1 MSTDDAI
8 KEYSAKWWCSEIAK
22 VEKQLDEKWR
32 TSAGRVVERY
42 LATNDED
49 ENKKRYNIFWANVQ
63 ILKSAL
69 YATPPTPTVARQY
82 GDSKDDVARV
92 AALVLERLL
101 SIGVT
106 KDDSDMHKAFKAA
119 VEDRLVP
126 GMGQVW
132 LRYEAQVKNSTIPA
146 VIDPFSGEEIS
157 PEIPQSIIVDEQ
169 VYTESIHWRDFA
181 WEPARTWDEVGW
193 VSRRIWLRKVKF
205 IKKFGKEKFE
215 ELKQAITAVEAT
227 KEHLPKGFRKG
238 RVEVYEVWCKD
249 TNKIYWCSP
258 VLDECLDI
266 KTDFLKLDGFFP
278 CPKPL
283 LATHSTDSLIPRP
296 DYVMAQDQY
305 DELDVLNTR
314 INALTRA
321 LRVVGAYDSTVT
333 ELKSILTGPELN
345 MVAVDN
351 WAAFAEKNGMKGS
364 IDWYPVE
371 QVAGVLEKLMLQR
384 QAVISQ
390 IYELTSIS
398 DIMRGSSNP
407 RETAKAQTL
416 KAQYSS
422 VRLQLTQQD
431 VGEFVRHAMRIKA
444 EIISKHF
451 QPDIII
457 KQSQMEFTESA
468 QFVQPAVAL
477 LKQYDASRY
486 RIEISE
492 ESLSIADYNAE
503 REMRMEYLTAV
514 GQFVSQTA
522 QMTQGMPQALPFI
535 LQILQWATSAF
546 KASSDIETVF
556 DQAVAAAQQIQAPP
570 PAQEKPDSSL
580 QVASINANVKKYEVD
595 KDSETKLRI
604 ADMNLTRD
612 REAQGQ
618 KQLELALDKEDK
630 AAEKREKEIE
640 KEDDQL
646 DQIKDAVAQLTKA
659 VVDLAQQ
666 QQEILDVLSKEEA

>member
-1 MSTDDAI
+1 MSTEDTV
-8 KEYSAKWWCSEIAK
+8 KEYSAKWWCAEIAK

-49 ENKKRYNIFWANVQ
+49 DNKRRYNIFWANVQ

-69 YATPPTPTVARQY
+69 YATPPAPTVARQY
-82 GDSKDDVARV
+82 GDSKDDIARV
-92 AALVLERLL
+92 AALILERLL

-106 KDDSDMHKAFKAA
+106 KDDSDMHKAFKSA

-132 LRYEAQVKNSTIPA
+132 LRYEAQVKNSEIPA
-146 VIDPFSGEEIS
+146 VVDPFSGEEIS
-157 PEIPQSIIVDEQ
+157 PAIPQSIIVDEQ

-193 VSRRIWLRKVKF
+193 VSRRIWLRKAKF
-205 IKKFGKEKFE
+205 IKKFGQEKFDE
-215 ELKQAITAVEAT
+215 VKRAVISTETA

-238 RVEVYEVWCKD
+238 RVEIYEVWCKD

-258 VLDECLDI
+258 VLDECLAVKD
-266 KTDFLKLDGFFP
+266 DFLKLDGFFP

-305 DELDVLNTR
+305 DELDVLNSR
-314 INALTRA
+314 INALTRS

-351 WAAFAEKNGMKGS
+351 WAVFSEKNGMRGS

-371 QVAGVLEKLMLQR
+371 QVAAVLEKLMIQR

-444 EIISKHF
+444 EIIAKHF
-451 QPDIII
+451 QPDIIAR
-457 KQSQMEFTESA
+457 QSQMEFTESA
-468 QFVQPAVAL
+468 QFVQPAIDL

-503 REMRMEYLTAV
+503 REMRMEYLTSV

-535 LQILQWATSAF
+535 LQILQWATASF
-546 KASSDIETVF
+546 KASSDIESVF
-556 DQAVAAAQQIQAPP
+556 DQAVAAAQRIQAPP
-570 PAQEKPDSSL
+570 AQQEKPDTSL
-580 QVASINANVKKYEVD
+580 EVANINAQVKKYEVD
-595 KDSETKLRI
+595 KDAEVKLQI
-604 ADMNLTRD
+604 AGMNLT
-612 REAQGQ
+612 
-618 KQLELALDKEDK
+618 K
-630 AAEKREKEIE
+630 EKEKNQQEQFQFSLEQENKTIERQE
-640 KEDDQL
+640 KEKQNENNQL
-646 DQIKDAVAQLTKA
+646 DDIKTALSELTDV
-659 VVDLAQQ
+659 VVDLARQ
-666 QQEILDVLSKEEA
+666 QQEILTTLSKEES